1 MHFFITQYVKEL
13 ITSYLRLLFGG
24 KAGCYCAFLLVDC
37 LWLMVICLWLIV
49 AFLLGN
55 FACLVSEIH
64 ICIGVRPISGKFPFL
79 ISFALYSYL
88 LAGVNSEQSRNKYVV
103 VFSNKEIGIC

>member
-49 AFLLGN
+49 VCLWLMVICLWLIVAFLLGN
-55 FACLVSEIH
+55 FACLVS
-64 ICIGVRPISGKFPFL
+64 
-79 ISFALYSYL
+79 
-88 LAGVNSEQSRNKYVV
+88 
-103 VFSNKEIGIC
+103 